1 MTGGAPERPRPRQDR
16 SIATRAAIL
25 EAAARRFI
33 AFGYSD
39 ATLARIT
46 QNEGFTNGALYHHF
60 PTREALARAI
70 VDEYEQRAADIVT
83 TTPHTADDPLRAVL
97 VMSRRLAEGLLSDRI
112 LLAGIT
118 LTTEVG
124 SPFLDRQPYRPWV
137 EAVTPSIRL
146 CQEQGVL
153 RADVDAADVSAFVVA
168 TFAGIQLVSAAESGR
183 EDLLERLRTG
193 WALVLGGLTLPGTAD
208 RAAET
213 LAAVFATS

>member
-137 EAVTPSIRL
+137 EAV
-146 CQEQGVL
+146 L